1 MHNPPLILAVDDV
14 LDNLEI
20 VRLRLETQGYR
31 VATAADA
38 VEALQRM
45 RELEPDLV
53 LLDVMMPRLDGV
65 GVVRTMRADPALCAT
80 PVILVTAKADTRDV
94 VEGLDAGGDD
104 YLTKPFEHAA
114 LLARVRSI
122 LRQKRLHDQ
131 VDEQARALEK
141 WNQTLTEQVA
151 AQVGEIARMSR
162 LRRFL
167 PPQVVDVVLS
177 TGKDDVLA
185 SHRREATLV
194 FCDLR
199 GFTGFAETT
208 EPEEVMAI
216 LREYHTCL
224 GQIVFQYGGTL
235 ERFAGDG
242 LLILFNDPI
251 EYADHTA
258 RAVKMALEMRE
269 QMAALTERWQRL
281 GHNLG
286 FGIGISR
293 GFVTLGAVGFEGRQ
307 EYTAIGAAAN
317 LASRLCDEAKSG
329 QILISQ
335 RVAGCLEQE
344 LQVGDL
350 GTLALKGFS
359 RPVPVYE
366 VFAWRGVG
374 P

>member
-31 VATAADA
+31 VATAADG